1 MNKNFLLGGT
11 ILVLVVSVILTMKF
25 LNNFEDNLDKE
36 AIEKANNQIITENK
50 PLTQEKSSF
59 KDTLKEETDK
69 NEALIEEAP
78 AEVKEVSENEKEE
91 VIINN
96 EESEEKEWSTFDK
109 KEEPIKLEP
118 IIVTPD
124 NSTSEETSEET
135 SESVNENITNTEES
149 NVENKNE

>member
-59 KDTLKEETDK
+59 KDTLKEDTDK
-69 NEALIEEAP
+69 NETLVEEETP
-78 AEVKEVSENEKEE
+78 AAVNEVIENEKEE
-91 VIINN
+91 IVINK
-96 EESEEKEWSTFDK
+96 EETEEKEWSTFDK

-124 NSTSEETSEET
+124 NSNNEETNEL
-135 SESVNENITNTEES
+135 VNENITNEEET
-149 NVENKNE
+149 NVDNKNE

>member
-59 KDTLKEETDK
+59 KDTLKEDTDK
-69 NEALIEEAP
+69 NETLVEEETP
-78 AEVKEVSENEKEE
+78 AAVNEVIENEKEE
-91 VIINN
+91 VVINK
-96 EESEEKEWSTFDK
+96 EEAEEKELSTFDK

-124 NSTSEETSEET
+124 NSNNEETNEL
-135 SESVNENITNTEES
+135 VNENITNKEET
-149 NVENKNE
+149 NVDNKNE